1 MEPLTPEELRVV
13 ACLVEKQLTTPDS
26 YPLTENAV
34 VAACNQLSNRNPV
47 VAYDNNTVRVTLTAL
62 RQRGL
67 ARVIHTPG
75 ARVPKHRHILDDA
88 LGLNEAEVSLL
99 AVLAL
104 RGPQTVGELRTRTE
118 RMHEFASLSE
128 VEEVLEGLAARD
140 EPLVV
145 RLERQPGQK
154 EARYAQLLAG
164 PPDTVPAASA
174 VGGVPAAGSSHI
186 SPPTTAASG
195 AASPPA
201 GAPAAAADTYT
212 GWAEED
218 RPQRAAPAPAGPP
231 GSAAATVDADRL
243 AALEKRLAD
252 VESELAILQAEHR
265 ELREELGLSPR
276 RPPAGEAP
284 AIEPD

>member
-26 YPLTENAV
+26 YPLTENAAV
-34 VAACNQLSNRNPV
+34 SACNQLSNRNPIV
-47 VAYDNNTVRVTLTAL
+47 EYDHNTVRVTLTAL

-75 ARVPKHRHILDDA
+75 ARVPKHRHLLDEA
-88 LGLNEAEVSLL
+88 LGLSRGEVALVT
-99 AVLAL
+99 VLAL

-118 RMHEFASLSE
+118 RMHEFTSLSE

-145 RLERQPGQK
+145 RLERAPGQK

-164 PPDTVPAASA
+164 PPDAA
-174 VGGVPAAGSSHI
+174 VAATPPGRRFE
-186 SPPTTAASG
+186 SPLD
-195 AASPPA
+195 
-201 GAPAAAADTYT
+201 APASAADTHSD
-212 GWAEED
+212 WAEEV
-218 RPQRAAPAPAGPP
+218 RPARAPAPAAGGP
-231 GSAAATVDADRL
+231 AAAIDPDRF

-252 VESELAILQAEHR
+252 VESELAILQAEHQ
-265 ELREELGLSPR
+265 ELRQELGLGAR
-276 RPPAGEAP
+276 RPPPE
-284 AIEPD
+284 EPDAGPMLEPD

>member
-34 VAACNQLSNRNPV
+34 VSACNQLSNRNPV

-75 ARVPKHRHILDDA
+75 ARVPKHRHLLDDA
-88 LGLNEAEVSLL
+88 LGLSPGEVALVT
-99 AVLAL
+99 VLAL

-128 VEEVLEGLAARD
+128 VEEVLEGLASRD
-140 EPLVV
+140 EPFVV

-164 PPDTVPAASA
+164 PPDAAVA
-174 VGGVPAAGSSHI
+174 
-186 SPPTTAASG
+186 TAPG
-195 AASPPA
+195 YAASPGSRSEEPLD
-201 GAPAAAADTYT
+201 APASSADASSD
-212 GWAEED
+212 WAEEV
-218 RPQRAAPAPAGPP
+218 RPARAPAPAAGRP
-231 GSAAATVDADRL
+231 AAAIDAERI
-243 AALEKRLAD
+243 AALEKRLGD
-252 VESELAILQAEHR
+252 VESELAILQAEHH
-265 ELREELGLSPR
+265 ELRQELGLGAR
-276 RPPAGEAP
+276 RPPPADPDAGP
-284 AIEPD
+284 MLEPD

>member
-1 MEPLTPEELRVV
+1 MEPLTPEQLRIV

-34 VAACNQLSNRNPV
+34 VAACNQLSNRNPIV
-47 VAYDNNTVRVTLTAL
+47 EYDNNTVRVTLTAL
-62 RQRGL
+62 RERGL

-88 LGLNEAEVSLL
+88 LGLSQGEV
-99 AVLAL
+99 AVVTVLAL

-118 RMHEFASLSE
+118 RMHEFTSLSE

-164 PPDTVPAASA
+164 PPDAA
-174 VGGVPAAGSSHI
+174 
-186 SPPTTAASG
+186 TA
-195 AASPPA
+195 
-201 GAPAAAADTYT
+201 
-212 GWAEED
+212 
-218 RPQRAAPAPAGPP
+218 AAPAPSSDRGFGAREDAPLDAPATAADSHSDWAEEVRPARAPAPSVVGRSAGID
-231 GSAAATVDADRL
+231 SDRV

-252 VESELAILQAEHR
+252 VEEELAILQAEHR
-265 ELREELGLSPR
+265 ELREQLGVDTRRAPPPVAVGDDPR
-276 RPPAGEAP
+276 L
-284 AIEPD
+284 EPD

>member
-67 ARVIHTPG
+67 ARVVHTPG
-75 ARVPKHRHILDDA
+75 ARVPKHRHILDEA
-88 LGLNEAEVSLL
+88 LGLSRGEVSLL

-118 RMHEFASLSE
+118 RMHDFAGLSE
-128 VEEVLEGLAARD
+128 VETTLEELASRE

-154 EARYAQLLAG
+154 EARYAQLLSG
-164 PPDTVPAASA
+164 PVDAAYTTPAA
-174 VGGVPAAGSSHI
+174 P
-186 SPPTTAASG
+186 ASG
-195 AASPPA
+195 AAPAA
-201 GAPAAAADTYT
+201 GAPATLADSHAD
-212 GWAEED
+212 WAEED
-218 RPQRAAPAPAGPP
+218 RPARAPATAAGSSTAPAAPVGP
-231 GSAAATVDADRL
+231 DRL
-243 AALEKRLAD
+243 AAFEARLAA
-252 VESELAILQAEHR
+252 VEAELAVLQAEHD
-265 ELREELGLSPR
+265 ELRAKVGLGVDH
-276 RPPAGEAP
+276 PAGSGSAEVDQ
-284 AIEPD
+284 EE

>member
-1 MEPLTPEELRVV
+1 MEPLSPEELRVV

-34 VAACNQLSNRNPV
+34 VTACNQLSNRNPI
-47 VAYDNNTVRVTLTAL
+47 VAYDNNTVRVTLTEL

-88 LGLNEAEVSLL
+88 LGLSKGEVSIL

-118 RMHEFASLSE
+118 RMHDFTGLSE
-128 VEEVLEGLAARD
+128 VEEILEGLASRD

-154 EARYAQLLAG
+154 EARYAHLLSG
-164 PPDTVPAASA
+164 PVDAAASSGLPAASPSSGSA
-174 VGGVPAAGSSHI
+174 AHAAPA
-186 SPPTTAASG
+186 TAAD
-195 AASPPA
+195 AAVE
-201 GAPAAAADTYT
+201 
-212 GWAEED
+212 WAEED
-218 RPQRAAPAPAGPP
+218 RPQRATASAAGPAAAPAGAGRP
-231 GSAAATVDADRL
+231 DRV
-243 AALEKRLAD
+243 AALEERLTAL
-252 VESELAILQAEHR
+252 EAELAILRAEHH
-265 ELREELGLSPR
+265 ELRAELGLEG
-276 RPPAGEAP
+276 RPLPGGDSAGTAG
-284 AIEPD
+284 

>member
-13 ACLVEKQLTTPDS
+13 ACLVEKQFTTPDS

-47 VAYDNNTVRVTLTAL
+47 VAYDTSTVRVTLTEL

-75 ARVPKHRHILDDA
+75 ARVPKHRQVLDEA
-88 LGLNEAEVSLL
+88 LGLSRAEVSLL

-118 RMHEFASLSE
+118 RMHDFTSLSE

-140 EPLVV
+140 EPLVT

-154 EARYAQLLAG
+154 EARYGQLLAG
-164 PPDTVPAASA
+164 PVD
-174 VGGVPAAGSSHI
+174 
-186 SPPTTAASG
+186 
-195 AASPPA
+195 
-201 GAPAAAADTYT
+201 AAAFLS
-212 GWAEED
+212 EE
-218 RPQRAAPAPAGPP
+218 RPERPDPSTPAPARQ
-231 GSAAATVDADRL
+231 DRV
-243 AALEKRLAD
+243 AALEAR
-252 VESELAILQAEHR
+252 VEALEAELAVLRAEHG
-265 ELREELGLSPR
+265 ELREELGL
-276 RPPAGEAP
+276 GAP
-284 AIEPD
+284 ASRPAPEGPEERSPGE

>member
-34 VAACNQLSNRNPV
+34 VSACNQLSNRNPV
-47 VAYDNNTVRVTLTAL
+47 VSYDNNTVRVTLTAL

-75 ARVPKHRHILDDA
+75 ARVPKHRHLLDDA
-88 LGLNEAEVSLL
+88 LGLSPGEVALVT
-99 AVLAL
+99 VLAL

-118 RMHEFASLSE
+118 RMHEFTSLSQ
-128 VEEVLEGLAARD
+128 VEEFLEGLAARD

-145 RLERQPGQK
+145 RLERAPGQK

-164 PPDTVPAASA
+164 TPDATVPAAS
-174 VGGVPAAGSSHI
+174 PASRSEAPI
-186 SPPTTAASG
+186 D
-195 AASPPA
+195 
-201 GAPAAAADTYT
+201 APASSADSHSD
-212 GWAEED
+212 WAEEV
-218 RPQRAAPAPAGPP
+218 RPARAPAPAASGPT
-231 GSAAATVDADRL
+231 AAIDPDRF

-252 VESELAILQAEHR
+252 VEAELSILQAEHS
-265 ELREELGLSPR
+265 ELRDELGLSPR
-276 RPPAGEAP
+276 RRPPAAP
-284 AIEPD
+284 EDAGPMLEPD

>member
-13 ACLVEKQLTTPDS
+13 ACLVEKQFTTPDS

-62 RQRGL
+62 RQRGF
-67 ARVIHTPG
+67 ARVVHTPG
-75 ARVPKHRHILDDA
+75 ARVPKHRQILDDA
-88 LGLNEAEVSLL
+88 LGLSRAEVSLL

-118 RMHEFASLSE
+118 RMHDFASLSE

-140 EPLVV
+140 EPLVA

-164 PPDTVPAASA
+164 PVDDA
-174 VGGVPAAGSSHI
+174 
-186 SPPTTAASG
+186 
-195 AASPPA
+195 
-201 GAPAAAADTYT
+201 APA
-212 GWAEED
+212 ED
-218 RPQRAAPAPAGPP
+218 RPDRAERAESWVTASPSRP
-231 GSAAATVDADRL
+231 DRV
-243 AALEKRLAD
+243 AALEQR
-252 VESELAILQAEHR
+252 VESLEAELAILRAEHQ
-265 ELREELGLSPR
+265 ELREELGLGGASP
-276 RPPAGEAP
+276 AP
-284 AIEPD
+284 ATLEE